1 MPTPQSWHM
10 LHPHLSM
17 HLKNITPS
25 KQIHYIISQ
34 AFSLFA
40 QPYPTVMVQCV
51 CYSPTGTRRS
61 PPAAMPVPCSQVR
74 PPRCL
79 LFPEKNEAPSSKKRK
94 KWSPMAP
101 WSTATPL
108 PPHTRR
114 SRNSPNL
121 LSENNRCRHW
131 ATAQVMFSSG
141 ELWLSAGAYSWSKLL
156 SQW

>member
-1 MPTPQSWHM
+1 MTYATSTPIYAPRKYNTIKTDAPH
-10 LHPHLSM
+10 HLSGI
-17 HLKNITPS
+17 LSP
-25 KQIHYIISQ
+25 
-34 AFSLFA
+34 LA
-40 QPYPTVMVQCV
+40 QTYPTVMVQCV
-51 CYSPTGTRRS
+51 CYSPTGTRPPFASSCNACALQPGWTPQVPFISRKKWS
-61 PPAAMPVPCSQVR
+61 PK
-74 PPRCL
+74 
-79 LFPEKNEAPSSKKRK
+79 FKKKEK